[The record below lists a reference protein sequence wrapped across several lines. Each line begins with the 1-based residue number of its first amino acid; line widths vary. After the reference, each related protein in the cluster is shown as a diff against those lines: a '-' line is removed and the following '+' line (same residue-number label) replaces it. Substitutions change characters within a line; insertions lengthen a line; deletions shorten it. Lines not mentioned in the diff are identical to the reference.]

1 MPVEKQSDIADVPP
15 QGANGVW
22 DLRGR
27 RIETWRNWGLFGA
40 GTYSRGSGEG
50 LWTSDQ
56 HRLVFSLTPLPP
68 MLLWIDGG
76 PPRNVHPVP
85 DAVTFYPAGLSIRTV
100 GEDSRY
106 AQVCWSPEL
115 YRAIAPDLPAPPD
128 LDPAVTFQDP
138 LLSQLARS
146 LAEETGQGPMDRLLA
161 ESLAAALTMRVA
173 RRFARSPSLAAPDLP
188 RGQVRRVL
196 DYIEAHLDEELTLAE
211 LAGIAC
217 LSPYHFSRCFKRAI
231 GVGPQRYT
239 VQRRVERAKA
249 LMRRNDQTLAAVA
262 ATVGFAD
269 QSHFTAVF
277 RRETGTT
284 PGRFRLATAA

>member
-1 MPVEKQSDIADVPP
+1 MPVEKRSDITDMP
-15 QGANGVW
+15 QGPNGVW

-27 RIETWRNWGLFGA
+27 RLEAWRNWDLFGA

-50 LWTSDQ
+50 LWKSDL

-68 MLLWIDGG
+68 MQLWIDGG
-76 PPRNVHPVP
+76 PSRDVHPVP
-85 DAVTFYPAGLSIRTV
+85 DAVTFYPAGLSVRTA

-106 AQVCWSPEL
+106 AQVCWNPSF
-115 YRAIAPDLPAPPD
+115 YRAIAPELPAPPS

-138 LLSQLARS
+138 LLGQLARS
-146 LAEETGQGPMDRLLA
+146 LAQETGHEPMDRLLA
-161 ESLAAALTMRVA
+161 ESLAAALAMRVA
-173 RRFARSPSLAAPDLP
+173 RRFAPLLSPASSPGLS
-188 RGQVRRVL
+188 RQRVRRVL
-196 DYIEAHLDEELTLAE
+196 DYIEAHLDAELTLAE
-211 LAGIAC
+211 LADIAC

-239 VQRRVERAKA
+239 VQRRVERAKT
-249 LMRRNDQTLAAVA
+249 LMRRNDQTLATVA
-262 ATVGFAD
+262 AMAGFAD

-284 PGRFRLATAA
+284 PGRFRAAFA